1 MKVLKNESILI
12 QLISEG
18 NETAFRELFD
28 HFNKKLYNYTFKIT
42 DNEDLAEEIV
52 MDAFVKVW
60 CNRHKLHDINNFDAY
75 LFTLVKNQA
84 FSELKR
90 RAHEAL
96 IIKRLSKSRTEY
108 HDSTEETVISNEYQH
123 ILNNAINQLPP
134 QQRIVYGMSRDE
146 GLKYDEIADQLK
158 LSKNT
163 VKSHLKKAL
172 STLRVVM
179 SNYLVFLFFLSF
191 PFGEF

>member
-1 MKVLKNESILI
+1 MKGLYNESVLI
-12 QLISEG
+12 QLISQG
-18 NETAFRELFD
+18 DETAFREVFD
-28 HFNKKLYNYTFKIT
+28 HFNKKLYNYTIKIT
-42 DNEDLAEEIV
+42 DDDDLAEEIV

-60 CNRHKLHDINNFDAY
+60 CNRHKLCDIHSLDAY

-90 RAHEAL
+90 RAHEAF
-96 IIKRLSKSRTEY
+96 IIKNLSKSRTEY
-108 HDSTEETVISNEYQH
+108 HDSTEETIISNEYQQ

-146 GLKYDEIADQLK
+146 GLKYDEIADQLS

-172 STLRVVM
+172 YTIRLVM
-179 SNYLVFLFFLSF
+179 SDYLVILFWHSF
-191 PFGEF
+191 PFE

>member
-1 MKVLKNESILI
+1 MKVLNNESELI

-18 NETAFRELFD
+18 NEIAFREVFD
-28 HFNKKLYNYTFKIT
+28 HFNKKLYNYTIKIIDDEELT
-42 DNEDLAEEIV
+42 EEIV
-52 MDAFVKVW
+52 MDAFIKIW
-60 CNRHKLHDINNFDAY
+60 CNRNKLCAINNLDAY

-90 RAHEAL
+90 RAKEAS
-96 IIKRLSKSRTEY
+96 IVKSLSRSRSEY
-108 HDSTEETVISNEYQH
+108 HDSTEETVISNEYQQ

-134 QQRIVYGMSRDE
+134 QQRIVYGLSRDE

-172 STLRVVM
+172 YTIRIVM
-179 SNYLVFLFFLSF
+179 SNYLVLLYYAFF
-191 PFGEF
+191 PF